1 MDKNLKLL
9 GEHFKFL
16 DKNLEVLG
24 ENLKFLGKHFKL
36 LEKNLE
42 VFGQEPQGI
51 GQALQAA
58 WRIAC
63 RYWARISS
71 SWASTSSFLEKNL

>member
-1 MDKNLKLL
+1 MGGNLKLL
-9 GEHFKFL
+9 GKHFKFL
-16 DKNLEVLG
+16 EKNLELLC
-24 ENLKFLGKHFKL
+24 ENLKLLGKHFKL

-58 WRIAC
+58 WRRTC
-63 RYWARISS
+63 KY
-71 SWASTSSFLEKNL
+71 